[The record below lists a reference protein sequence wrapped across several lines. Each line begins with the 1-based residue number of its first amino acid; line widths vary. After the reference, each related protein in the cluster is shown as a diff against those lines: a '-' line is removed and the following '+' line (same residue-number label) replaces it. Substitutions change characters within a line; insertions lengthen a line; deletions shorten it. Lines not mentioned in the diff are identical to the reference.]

1 MRLLRWF
8 LCVLWSGA
16 LATAATA
23 PRPNVILITLDTTR
37 ADRMGFVGSD
47 RGLTPNLDAL
57 AQQSVIFSRAY
68 SQVPL
73 TPPSHAVILTGT
85 YPQFNHLS
93 YMGEPLL
100 ADLPYLPDIL
110 HRRRYRTAAF
120 VGSMM
125 LDPKNVTA
133 IGFDRGFDAYD
144 AGYHRR
150 GPREDRYHSVE
161 RRAGEVVDHAL
172 AWLNRHPSGPIF
184 MWVHCY
190 DPHGPYE
197 PPEPYKSRFASDP
210 CDGEIAYTD
219 AAIGKL
225 IAGLKARGLYENSI
239 VAVMSDHGEAFG
251 EHGERH
257 HGIFLYD
264 ETIHVPLLI
273 KLPVERSRGTRVDA
287 RVRLVDVAPTILQ
300 ALNMPI
306 PAAMQGKSLLSL
318 IMKPS
323 EDEASDR
330 PAYAESIYGHRAFGW
345 STLRSWRTG
354 KYLYVDAPKREIYD
368 QSADRHAEHN
378 LASNATAVTDTL
390 SAQLD
395 EFRSKTSRAGGTET
409 NLNPEQAE
417 SLRALGYLPSNS
429 GTPTGKEEASGTD
442 PKDKIEVANLI
453 HQALFEAEDGKYQD
467 VVPKLEQVI
476 KEEPGTNF

>member
-1 MRLLRWF
+1 MRLLWCFLWVCWF
-8 LCVLWSGA
+8 SVCA
-16 LATAATA
+16 CAATGS
-23 PRPNVILITLDTTR
+23 RPNVILITLDTTR
-37 ADRMGFVGSD
+37 TDRMGFLGSD
-47 RGLTPNLDAL
+47 RGLTPNLDSL
-57 AQQSVIFSRAY
+57 AAGGSIFSRAY

-73 TPPSHAVILTGT
+73 TPPSHAAILTGT
-85 YPQFNHLS
+85 YPQFNHLR
-93 YMGEPLL
+93 YMGEPLTK
-100 ADLPYLPDIL
+100 DLPYLPEIL
-110 HRRRYRTAAF
+110 HRRGYHTAAF

-133 IGFDRGFDAYD
+133 IGFDRGFDTYG
-144 AGYHRR
+144 AGFHRR
-150 GPREDRYHSVE
+150 GPNEDRYHSVE
-161 RRAGEVVDHAL
+161 RRASDVMGHAL
-172 AWLNRHPSGPIF
+172 AWLNKRPPGPVF

-190 DPHGPYE
+190 DPHGPYD
-197 PPEPYKSRFASDP
+197 PPEPYKSRFAEP
-210 CDGEIAYTD
+210 YHGEIAYTD

-287 RVRLVDVAPTILQ
+287 RVRLVDVAPTILRV
-300 ALNMPI
+300 LNMPI
-306 PAAMQGKSLLSL
+306 PAAMQGKSLMSL

-330 PAYAESIYGHRAFGW
+330 PAYAESVYGHRAFGW

-354 KYLYVDAPKREIYD
+354 KYLYVDAPKRELYD

-378 LASNATAVTDTL
+378 LASNATAGTDTL

-395 EFRSKTSRAGGTET
+395 EFRRTTSPRRGTET
-409 NLNPEQAE
+409 NLIPQHAE
-417 SLRALGYLPSNS
+417 GLRLLG
-429 GTPTGKEEASGTD
+429 
-442 PKDKIEVANLI
+442 
-453 HQALFEAEDGKYQD
+453 
-467 VVPKLEQVI
+467 
-476 KEEPGTNF
+476 